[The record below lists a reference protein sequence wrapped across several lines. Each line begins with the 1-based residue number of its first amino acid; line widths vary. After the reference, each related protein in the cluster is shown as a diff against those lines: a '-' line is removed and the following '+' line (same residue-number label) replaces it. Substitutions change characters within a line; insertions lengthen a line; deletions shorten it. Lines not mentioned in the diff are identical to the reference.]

1 MVTKSKSDNEAEKE
15 LRSKSGSEK
24 VDQEERTSFFR
35 ELLARRVP
43 QFLGGYLAAS
53 WIIVEFLDWLV
64 NRYPLSPY
72 LVEFGLVAMASMIP
86 TVALIAYFHGKPG
99 RDRWTRVEKIGIP
112 SNLVI
117 AAALLFFI
125 FQGRELGATTTTVT
139 VTWCPRVSFERK

>member
-117 AAALLFFI
+117 AAALLFF
-125 FQGRELGATTTTVT
+125 
-139 VTWCPRVSFERK
+139 